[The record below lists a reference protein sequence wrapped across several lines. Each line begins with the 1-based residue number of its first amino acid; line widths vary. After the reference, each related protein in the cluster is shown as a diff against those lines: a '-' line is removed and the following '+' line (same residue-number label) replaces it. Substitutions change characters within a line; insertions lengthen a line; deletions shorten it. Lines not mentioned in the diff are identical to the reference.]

1 MHKWFWI
8 IGWFPTIM
16 AVAGNAVVI
25 WLIITKRRLR
35 TTANWFVTSL
45 AAADFFIGIFFFPTL
60 YTCKIRWSLCSSQK
74 GHVITI
80 LLSFLLHASVGNLC
94 AMTIDR
100 YVAITLPLK
109 YIVYMTP
116 KRSFPM
122 IAATWIFPAAV
133 WILHTVIVTYFGAS
147 ATAFAVTVVRKCV
160 LEFLPMIFLTLATIH
175 MLVIVRRHKK
185 EISSL
190 LADLQYNRPISDEK
204 PKIFRRIPEASSAT
218 VVAVVV
224 FIFVFC
230 YSIETYLFFC
240 TVCPSAL
247 IDVVLFFF
255 LLNAAANPLAY
266 AFLKKDIRREL
277 RKVFRDNCFHRK
289 VVSHK

>member
-1 MHKWFWI
+1 
-8 IGWFPTIM
+8 
-16 AVAGNAVVI
+16 
-25 WLIITKRRLR
+25 
-35 TTANWFVTSL
+35 
-45 AAADFFIGIFFFPTL
+45 
-60 YTCKIRWSLCSSQK
+60 
-74 GHVITI
+74 
-80 LLSFLLHASVGNLC
+80 
-94 AMTIDR
+94 
-100 YVAITLPLK
+100 
-109 YIVYMTP
+109 
-116 KRSFPM
+116 M

-175 MLVIVRRHKK
+175 MLIIVRRHKK

-230 YSIETYLFFC
+230 YAIETYLFFC
-240 TVCPSAL
+240 SVCPSAL

-277 RKVFRDNCFHRK
+277 GKVFKDNCLHRR

>member
-1 MHKWFWI
+1 MEFVFFTKGSRYHDSPEFSATRF
-8 IGWFPTIM
+8 GREPMRDDTRSLRRHC
-16 AVAGNAVVI
+16 VASQVHCLHDANKELPDDSRNMDFSSSGVDSSHSH
-25 WLIITKRRLR
+25 R
-35 TTANWFVTSL
+35 THFS
-45 AAADFFIGIFFFPTL
+45 
-60 YTCKIRWSLCSSQK
+60 
-74 GHVITI
+74 
-80 LLSFLLHASVGNLC
+80 
-94 AMTIDR
+94 
-100 YVAITLPLK
+100 
-109 YIVYMTP
+109 
-116 KRSFPM
+116 
-122 IAATWIFPAAV
+122 
-133 WILHTVIVTYFGAS
+133 AS
-147 ATAFAVTVVRKCV
+147 ATVFAVTLVRKCV

-230 YSIETYLFFC
+230 YAIETYLFFC

-277 RKVFRDNCFHRK
+277 GKVFRDNCLHRK